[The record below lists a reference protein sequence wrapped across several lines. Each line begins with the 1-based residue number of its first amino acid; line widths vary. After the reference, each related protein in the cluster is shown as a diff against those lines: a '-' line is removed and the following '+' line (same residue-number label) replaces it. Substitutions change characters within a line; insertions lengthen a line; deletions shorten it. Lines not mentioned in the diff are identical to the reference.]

1 MTETVVHKGSEPE
14 LDEELLAEAQRGL
27 GTTSHNET
35 LNAVLWEYVVAKR
48 ERRLAAL
55 NRLRQMSDEGLFN
68 YDALDEADR

>member
-14 LDEELLAEAQRGL
+14 LDEDLLAEAQRGL
-27 GTTSHNET
+27 GTTSQNET

-68 YDALDEADR
+68 YGALDEADR